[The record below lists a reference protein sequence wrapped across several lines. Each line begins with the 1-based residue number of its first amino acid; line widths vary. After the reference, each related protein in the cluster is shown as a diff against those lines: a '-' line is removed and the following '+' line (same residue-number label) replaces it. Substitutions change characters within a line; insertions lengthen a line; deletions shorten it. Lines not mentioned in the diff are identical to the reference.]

1 MQINYN
7 LKGNARKE
15 LVKAISEI
23 TGTQS
28 EYKGAPSFAYEIGEV
43 TVDKNGTVEG
53 ADKSLKN
60 RLAEIGFISEPTYEI
75 GLTIDVPRADFTVT
89 AIDNLQKLIESKANL
104 IKKAVGTEKLN
115 FVISE
120 EKISFPWFNSDC
132 TPKEVQA
139 YTYFITALCDMAK
152 TLQRVNSTGRAVGN
166 EKYAFRCFLLRL
178 GFIGPE
184 YKEMRKILLKN
195 LVGSSLLRRAQVMR
209 FPSKEIVERIR
220 KDYPK
225 GTRVKLLKMDDIQA
239 PPIGTMGTV
248 CGVDDTGSILV
259 CWDNGSGLN
268 VVYGEDLCEKIIE

>member
-53 ADKSLKN
+53 ADESL
-60 RLAEIGFISEPTYEI
+60 RDSLAERGFVADVTEES
-75 GLTIDVPRADFTVT
+75 GLIIQMPRSSFTDKT
-89 AIDNLQKLIESKANL
+89 LENLKQLVKSKELL
-104 IKKAVGTEKLN
+104 IKKAIGTDSIPIDTN
-115 FVISE
+115 E
-120 EKISFPWFNSDC
+120 ETVSFPWFNSDC
-132 TPKEVQA
+132 TPEQVQA

-152 TLQRVNSTGRAVGN
+152 TLQRVNSTERAVGN

-195 LVGSSLLRRAQVMR
+195 LVGSSA
-209 FPSKEIVERIR
+209 FKEGASNEISE
-220 KDYPK
+220 
-225 GTRVKLLKMDDIQA
+225 
-239 PPIGTMGTV
+239 
-248 CGVDDTGSILV
+248 
-259 CWDNGSGLN
+259 
-268 VVYGEDLCEKIIE
+268 